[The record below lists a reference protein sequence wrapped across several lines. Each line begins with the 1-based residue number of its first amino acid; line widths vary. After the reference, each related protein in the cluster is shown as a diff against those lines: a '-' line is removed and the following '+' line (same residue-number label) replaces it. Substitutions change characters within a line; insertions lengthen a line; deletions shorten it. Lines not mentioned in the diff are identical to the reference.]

1 MWCVGR
7 GGEGGEAE
15 RESPC
20 PGQAEQASRRSRRRG
35 KCAWRSFRRGRNGGL
50 SGDGRQAGGQGPRA
64 SAGLACLL
72 LATSPPHAHTHSPAA
87 RPPFLLPSFLASDEN
102 AAAGGSAGDAIT
114 QRRGAD
120 RGFPVQSAGSAGAE
134 RVGSSSPTPPCPRE
148 GCCWRRWF
156 LGKPWLR
163 NGEQL
168 GPGGMRGERGSSGS
182 SYAKWEGGPAP
193 RSGRWD
199 LAPDRP
205 PGQTCLLGLAIF
217 FRGLGIFRGDFV

>member
-1 MWCVGR
+1 M
-7 GGEGGEAE
+7 A
-15 RESPC
+15 
-20 PGQAEQASRRSRRRG
+20 
-35 KCAWRSFRRGRNGGL
+35 
-50 SGDGRQAGGQGPRA
+50 GRQAGGQGPRA

-114 QRRGAD
+114 QRRGGRAPIAAS
-120 RGFPVQSAGSAGAE
+120 RSKV
-134 RVGSSSPTPPCPRE
+134 RVRRARSESGRRPPPPCPRE

-156 LGKPWLR
+156 LGKPRLR

-168 GPGGMRGERGSSGS
+168 GPGGISGS
-182 SYAKWEGGPAP
+182 SYAKWEGGRAP

-205 PGQTCLLGLAIF
+205 PGQTFPAWPGHFLPRAWDLQ
-217 FRGLGIFRGDFV
+217 R